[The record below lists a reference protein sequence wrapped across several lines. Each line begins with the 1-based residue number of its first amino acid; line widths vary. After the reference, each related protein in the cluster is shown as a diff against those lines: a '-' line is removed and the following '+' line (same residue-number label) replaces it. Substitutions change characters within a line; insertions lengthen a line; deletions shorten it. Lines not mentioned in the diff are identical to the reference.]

1 MLKKKKKIHY
11 INEDGNE
18 LKRVGIYFEIRYTG
32 ETFEM
37 FITVPINMTDEEIM
51 NIARD
56 FSNSET
62 NCGFYY
68 PDED

>member
-1 MLKKKKKIHY
+1 MSKKIHY
-11 INEDGNE
+11 IDEDGNE
-18 LKRVGIYFEIRYTG
+18 LKRVGIYFEIRYSG

-37 FITVPINMTDEEIM
+37 FITVPKNMTDEEIM

-56 FSNSET
+56 FRNSET
-62 NCGFYY
+62 NYGFYY

>member
-1 MLKKKKKIHY
+1 
-11 INEDGNE
+11 
-18 LKRVGIYFEIRYTG
+18 
-32 ETFEM
+32 M
-37 FITVPINMTDEEIM
+37 FITVPKNMTDEEIM

-56 FSNSET
+56 FRNSET

>member
-1 MLKKKKKIHY
+1 MSKKIHY
-11 INEDGNE
+11 IDEDGNK
-18 LKRVGIYFEIRYTG
+18 LKKVGIYFEIGYTG

-37 FITVPINMTDEEIM
+37 FITVPKNMTDEEIM

-56 FSNSET
+56 FRNSET

>member
-1 MLKKKKKIHY
+1 MSKKIHY
-11 INEDGNE
+11 IDEDGNE
-18 LKRVGIYFEIRYTG
+18 LKRVGIYFEIRYTS

-37 FITVPINMTDEEIM
+37 FITVPKNMTDEEIM

-56 FSNSET
+56 FRNSET
-62 NCGFYY
+62 NYGFYY